1 MRLSRWLLPLALLA
15 LTGCNKVNLYS
26 QLSEQQ
32 ANEIVAVLLSAHI
45 DADKELADGKS
56 WVVKTD
62 KADLPVA
69 VDVLRKTGYPREQF
83 QSFGDIFK
91 KDGFVSS
98 PMEERARLIH
108 GLSQELSHTLSS
120 IDGVIAARVHVA
132 VPDKDGLSDKVR
144 PSSASIFIKYRP
156 DVDIA
161 SHVPQIKALVVNSI
175 EGLPY
180 DNVTVTLF
188 PGERVVPSQ
197 PRDPPA
203 PGIASR
209 PQWLYGAVAALA
221 LLAIAG
227 IGFVSWR
234 QWHKLAAPVA
244 ASPAR
249 A

>member
-32 ANEIVAVLLSAHI
+32 ANEIVAALLSARI
-45 DADKELADGKS
+45 DADKELADGKT

-62 KADLPVA
+62 KADLPLA
-69 VDVLRKTGYPREQF
+69 VDVLRRTGYPREQF

-91 KDGFVSS
+91 KNGFVSS

-108 GLSQELSHTLSS
+108 GLSQELAHTLTS

-132 VPDKDGLSDKVR
+132 VPEKDGLSDKVR

-188 PGERVVPSQ
+188 AGERVVPAQ
-197 PRDPPA
+197 PHEQPTAGVVALPP
-203 PGIASR
+203 
-209 PQWLYGAVAALA
+209 WLYLGGAAAAVLTLGGFAFASWRLWRKPGDVAAA
-221 LLAIAG
+221 
-227 IGFVSWR
+227 
-234 QWHKLAAPVA
+234 
-244 ASPAR
+244 PAR